1 MSAEDVAKR
10 LMDYGFHAPTLSFPV
25 ADTLMVEPTE
35 SESKAELDRF
45 CDAMIAIH
53 GELEKIRSGRLDRAD
68 NPLKNAPHTALE
80 LAGEWKH
87 RYSARKRPSPSPG
100 CAPQVLAA
108 GEAHRQRR
116 GRPQPRVHLPSYRGL
131 CLNREVH
138 FSYPSS
144 RLHAELGAR
153 FVPFAGFDMPIQ
165 YREGLRA
172 EHLHTRSAA
181 GLFDVSHM
189 AQVRVTGPGLHQ
201 SLARALPL
209 DFDAWPE
216 GMQRYSLLLN
226 ERGGIEDDL
235 MVMRLRDEVRIVV
248 NAAGR
253 QKDLALLRS
262 YCPGLS
268 FELLDR
274 ALIAVQGPA
283 AEAVVAAIKPA
294 VKQLAFMQAAVL
306 GDWLVSRSGYTGED
320 GFEISI
326 SNEAAEPLAR
336 ELLETSA
343 VKPVGLGA
351 RDTLRL
357 EAGLHLYG
365 QDMGA
370 DTTPLE
376 AGLGWA
382 IARSR
387 RPGGAKEGGF
397 PGAASYRRQI
407 AGWSACWAKNRRRSA
422 TAPAVCFRR
431 GSRRCDER
439 HRVALDPTRHHA
451 GHIGAKF
458 LDRPL
463 SAVVRDARRP
473 VRITKLPVRAERYKK

>member
-1 MSAEDVAKR
+1 MPNEKTV
-10 LMDYGFHAPTLSFPV
+10 LYG
-25 ADTLMVEPTE
+25 
-35 SESKAELDRF
+35 
-45 CDAMIAIH
+45 
-53 GELEKIRSGRLDRAD
+53 
-68 NPLKNAPHTALE
+68 
-80 LAGEWKH
+80 
-87 RYSARKRPSPSPG
+87 
-100 CAPQVLAA
+100 
-108 GEAHRQRR
+108 
-116 GRPQPRVHLPSYRGL
+116 
-131 CLNREVH
+131 
-138 FSYPSS
+138 
-144 RLHAELGAR
+144 LHAELGAR

-189 AQVRVTGPGLHQ
+189 GQVRVTGPGLHE
-201 SLARALPL
+201 SLERALPL
-209 DFDAWPE
+209 DFADWPE
-216 GMQRYSLLLN
+216 GVQRYSLLLN

-235 MVMRLRDEVRIVV
+235 MVTRLRDEVRIVV

-274 ALIAVQGPA
+274 ALIAVQGPS
-283 AEAVVAAIKPA
+283 AEAVVAAIKPE
-294 VKQLAFMQAAVL
+294 VRQLAFMQAAVF

-343 VKPVGLGA
+343 VKPAGLGA

-357 EAGLHLYG
+357 EAGLQLYG

-397 PGAASYRRQI
+397 PGAASYRRHDRRLVGLVGEEPAPI
-407 AGWSACWAKNRRRSA
+407 RHGAPLFAAEEEAGVVTSGTVSPSTQRAIMLGY
-422 TAPAVCFRR
+422 V
-431 GSRRCDER
+431 G
-439 HRVALDPTRHHA
+439 
-451 GHIGAKF
+451 GKF
-458 LDRPL
+458 LDQPL

-473 VRITKLPVRAERYKK
+473 VRITKLPFVPKRYKK